1 MVPVTIAFIFL
12 LLAGTAQSFDSVYRA
27 GLVALGQN
35 RLTEAESNLEAAA
48 KLAPSN
54 GRVWAALAE
63 TWTKLGKANDA
74 DGAALKAE
82 SLGSADPL
90 VAHAL
95 AIYYSQTS
103 RPLKAAQLELK
114 YAASNPADTAARQ
127 RAAEW
132 YFAAADSLLKQQ
144 RFGEALA
151 ILEPARTQIPEDAQ
165 IQLALGVA
173 YYGLRRFEEA
183 AAQFLKT
190 IDLAPDERQPYVFL
204 GKMLDQA
211 PGALRDAGPR
221 FAAYRKAHPDDEL
234 GYLLEARNAEPQKAR
249 ELLQKATEL
258 APNDAAAH
266 FELGVLEEK
275 TQQFSE
281 AATELER
288 AAALDPSDPVT
299 HYHLARVYD
308 RLGRPDRARAERE
321 THAKLIAAQEAVR

>member
-1 MVPVTIAFIFL
+1 VIPVTIAFVLL
-12 LLAGTAQSFDSVYRA
+12 LLAGTSQSFDSAYRA
-27 GLVALGQN
+27 GLIALGQN
-35 RLTEAESNLEAAA
+35 KLAEAESNLENAA

-54 GRVWAALAE
+54 ARVWAALAE

-74 DGAALKAE
+74 DRAAEKAE

-95 AIYYSQTS
+95 AIYYSRTS
-103 RPLKAAQLELK
+103 RPLKAAQLESK
-114 YAASNPADTAARQ
+114 YAAANPSDTAAKG

-132 YFAAADSLLKQQ
+132 YFAAAEPLLKQQ
-144 RFGEALA
+144 RFADAVA
-151 ILEPARTQIPEDAQ
+151 ILDQAHTQVPEDAQ

-190 IDLAPDERQPYVFL
+190 IDLAPEERQPYVFL

-211 PGALRDAGPR
+211 PAALGDAGSR

-234 GYLLEARNAEPQKAR
+234 GYLLEARNVEPQKAR
-249 ELLQKATEL
+249 ELLQKAIEI

-266 FELGVLEEK
+266 LELGVLEER
-275 TQQFSE
+275 TQRFSE
-281 AATELER
+281 AAAELER
-288 AAALDPSDPVT
+288 AAALDAADPVT

-308 RLGRPDRARAERE
+308 RLGRADRARAERE
-321 THAKLIAAQEAVR
+321 THAKLIAAQETVR